1 MKNSGKRTRVRFDFF
16 DKRLLIGRPETAV
29 AIAIGRVSVRFLF
42 LLLCSPFSRGGGPQ
56 DFDGGSLRGDGSDTA
71 SLDLETGTRQQIVL
85 EVAKNV
91 VLSAVIGVARL
102 GNRLRDLEV
111 LIHVGSLLRDGLD
124 EGALEQRLVGLADVV
139 YVSLVGIQKECGGV
153 SLGVFTGLDGTVFSV
168 DVVRGELDDPRKGVC
183 HQDQQRESVL
193 SLSVDLEEGFHA
205 AGDIR
210 DGGQSV
216 AVGEKEM

>member
-1 MKNSGKRTRVRFDFF
+1 MNDFSIHLILEAESLFDLGDFF
-16 DKRLLIGRPETAV
+16 GKVETV
-29 AIAIGRVSVRFLF
+29 AIDTEGSNNISERRFG
-42 LLLCSPFSRGGGPQ
+42 LLESFSRGGGPQ

-216 AVGEKEM
+216 GL